1 MSSNILLADLK
12 LVVLARADWESAAH
26 LSAEISTQ
34 TLNPAFFNWSFESA
48 LSEFEKSETLIFKK
62 DALILAYLSFRS
74 FPDRLE
80 IMALATSRAAARKGL
95 GSKLIHGLQLIA
107 AQRSLPVCLEV
118 HENNQQ
124 AVNFYLKNRF
134 SVIGRR
140 KSYYSDGGAAV
151 VMQSQTGDDIQS

>member
-1 MSSNILLADLK
+1 MGSSILLTDLK
-12 LVVLARADWESAAH
+12 LLLLTKADWESAAH
-26 LSAEISTQ
+26 LSAEIATQ
-34 TLNPAFFNWSFESA
+34 TMNPAFFNWSFESA
-48 LSEFEKSETLIFKK
+48 LSEFEKSETLILKK
-62 DALILAYLSFRS
+62 EALILAYLSFRS

-80 IMALATSRAAARKGL
+80 IMALATSRAVARQGL

-107 AQRSLPVCLEV
+107 AQRRLPVCLEV

-140 KSYYSDGGAAV
+140 KSYYSDGGTAV
-151 VMQSQTGDDIQS
+151 VMQSQTGSDIQS